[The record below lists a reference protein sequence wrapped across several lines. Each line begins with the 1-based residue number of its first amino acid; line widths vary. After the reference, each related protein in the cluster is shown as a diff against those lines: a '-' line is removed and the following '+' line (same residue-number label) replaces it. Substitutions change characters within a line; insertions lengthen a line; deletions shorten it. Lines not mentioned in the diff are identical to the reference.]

1 MAAKVMSNE
10 IELERL
16 FAASASNSNDNLY
29 ELVQDKSSRL
39 AMRCNLFEIADGC
52 KQEPLSV
59 CPVSESVEA
68 SKNELSEPLNIPH
81 HHTRTSLCRSNSMTE
96 LDRHGRGDA
105 LEDSQ
110 LLEIDGEFVLRPL
123 PERPGSL
130 QSNPY
135 IGTFHHGHQAN
146 RLPRSSI
153 SSEGSS
159 DSFLNCSSCSCI
171 LSRSESCCSDRKCAN
186 LNRAA
191 RAASS
196 AIAKSACC
204 SIPQRNFF
212 LPSSSAEVENEKWSP
227 PRRCSPEEKRL
238 DVKIVDTKDHKTLMK
253 QALKLQ
259 EDIPASAELCGL
271 QALLP
276 KQAGVRVLQLIGEGS
291 FGKCVKVVN
300 KRNCQSWNVTE
311 KRRHLFSFP
320 QEGEQLAIKCVYRDP
335 GTASGSDSIDREI
348 RVHGKCDHPNIVKLY
363 GYYELGATVA
373 LILGFVE
380 GSELHDV
387 LQISRRLEEEV
398 CASIFLQI
406 LRAVDHMHSMS
417 IIHRD
422 IKPRNVLLATSGRAY
437 VIDLGLAVDLSD
449 QSDTAV
455 AHEQTAAGT
464 IGYLPPEVLQEE
476 EEAINFAMDIWALGI
491 TLYEMMFGF
500 SPFLPH
506 EVALPAAVEFPDPS
520 WGMVAS
526 SDMRELIM
534 QLLEKN
540 PRKRIRSA
548 DALLHRWFT
557 AERVTAV
564 DKLVGPAQSQGAA
577 AEGVG
582 REDAMSQLDEEMQFD
597 LELNEDLSMELDMRN
612 RVSGEGGDR
621 RANSHKLTDLRAGG
635 PGAREPVL
643 LPVLLGDSG

>member
-81 HHTRTSLCRSNSMTE
+81 HHTRTSMCRSNSLTE

-171 LSRSESCCSDRKCAN
+171 LSRSESESCCSDRKCTN

-196 AIAKSACC
+196 AITKSACC

-212 LPSSSAEVENEKWSP
+212 FPPSSAEVENEKLSP

-271 QALLP
+271 QVAISPMSPLCCALVTLFFKALLP

-291 FGKCVKVVN
+291 FGKCVKV
-300 KRNCQSWNVTE
+300 
-311 KRRHLFSFP
+311 
-320 QEGEQLAIKCVYRDP
+320 
-335 GTASGSDSIDREI
+335 RE
-348 RVHGKCDHPNIVKLY
+348 
-363 GYYELGATVA
+363 
-373 LILGFVE
+373 
-380 GSELHDV
+380 
-387 LQISRRLEEEV
+387 
-398 CASIFLQI
+398 
-406 LRAVDHMHSMS
+406 
-417 IIHRD
+417 
-422 IKPRNVLLATSGRAY
+422 
-437 VIDLGLAVDLSD
+437 
-449 QSDTAV
+449 
-455 AHEQTAAGT
+455 
-464 IGYLPPEVLQEE
+464 
-476 EEAINFAMDIWALGI
+476 
-491 TLYEMMFGF
+491 
-500 SPFLPH
+500 
-506 EVALPAAVEFPDPS
+506 
-520 WGMVAS
+520 
-526 SDMRELIM
+526 
-534 QLLEKN
+534 
-540 PRKRIRSA
+540 
-548 DALLHRWFT
+548 
-557 AERVTAV
+557 
-564 DKLVGPAQSQGAA
+564 
-577 AEGVG
+577 
-582 REDAMSQLDEEMQFD
+582 
-597 LELNEDLSMELDMRN
+597 
-612 RVSGEGGDR
+612 RVSGEV
-621 RANSHKLTDLRAGG
+621 T
-635 PGAREPVL
+635 
-643 LPVLLGDSG
+643 